1 MFTNGFFEQ
10 NRGLQGAKRNTRHGC
25 LFLLRLSNIIAE
37 SPFKIFIKV
46 ITRFV
51 FFDFALGH
59 VLKPS
64 VEKEIGGRRYISSTL
79 LLPVFAFFEM
89 PNALHYFFEGIPV
102 GGEKLKGLSCP
113 DNILFFRILSPKLLK
128 PSAARIF
135 LRLFFI
141 IIRFFRFLPVFRIF
155 CFLPPARSFW
165 DVRPFCR
172 FRHFW
177 RPPPHIFRRPA

>member
-1 MFTNGFFEQ
+1 MQRT
-10 NRGLQGAKRNTRHGC
+10 KRNTRHGC
-25 LFLLRLSNIIAE
+25 LFLLRLSNIISE
-37 SPFKIFIKV
+37 SPFKIFIQV

-64 VEKEIGGRRYISSTL
+64 VEKEIGGRRYISSPL

-102 GGEKLKGLSCP
+102 GGEKLKGLSCS

-141 IIRFFRFLPVFRIF
+141 IIVCVIVINIIIIFIIIIIGFFGFSEKAFAFFGFLK
-155 CFLPPARSFW
+155 SFF
-165 DVRPFCR
+165 V
-172 FRHFW
+172 
-177 RPPPHIFRRPA
+177 